1 MKSKCDLLASYFVSQ
16 TLGNRFEV
24 DGRLKGDLSVAEISC
39 DIPNSAC
46 TIPLSSPGFA
56 LVFFDA
62 NDELTTLGQTTETF
76 STTTNTKTANTA
88 TIDPA
93 VLATSNGHSGKDRSV
108 LGSTSK
114 GSVSASRR
122 VKGDI
127 FGACIIGALFVVSII
142 ACPL

>member
-1 MKSKCDLLASYFVSQ
+1 M
-16 TLGNRFEV
+16 GNRFEV
-24 DGRLKGDLSVAEISC
+24 DGLLRGDLNVAEITC
-39 DIPNSAC
+39 DITNNAC
-46 TIPLSSPGFA
+46 TIPLPSPGFA

-76 STTTNTKTANTA
+76 NTSTHTKTANTA
-88 TIDPA
+88 TVDPA
-93 VLATSNGHSGKDRSV
+93 VLATSNGHSGKDRNV

-127 FGACIIGALFVVSII
+127 FGASIIGALLVVSMIT
-142 ACPL
+142 CPL

>member
-1 MKSKCDLLASYFVSQ
+1 M
-16 TLGNRFEV
+16 GNRFEV
-24 DGRLKGDLSVAEISC
+24 DGRLKGDLNVAEITC
-39 DIPNSAC
+39 DITNNAC

-76 STTTNTKTANTA
+76 STSTNTKTANTA

-93 VLATSNGHSGKDRSV
+93 VLATSNGHSGKDRNV

-114 GSVSASRR
+114 GSVSASIR

-127 FGACIIGALFVVSII
+127 FGASIIGALLVVSMITII
-142 ACPL
+142 IT